1 MWTSFFHFLFTH
13 EIAIMGVLWTVISMN
28 LAPVHDK
35 VCGSTKLTLL
45 YLNYTCRIKV
55 DLFRNCHAQNSPV
68 YAL

>member
-1 MWTSFFHFLFTH
+1 
-13 EIAIMGVLWTVISMN
+13 MGVLWTVISMN